1 MSTTPVGPSQSAT
14 AAAQSASPRHAM
26 EYSDRGKKLAED
38 IYDRAGSSATADDAN
53 AILWKGYKTII
64 ADGATTEDEKTI
76 ARFGQATSQRTLATT
91 EHNRMAFKVI
101 SCLAH
106 PIAGPVAQVLAQ
118 VATATAGN
126 VTLAEPEAHVF
137 WKGFEAIEKNPH
149 ASADEKAVAKLGS
162 TVASVAL
169 PWAEHDLAARP
180 IMQTLCNTIQG
191 PIGVTLANAAY
202 ASARNVNNAE
212 SAARVLYKGF
222 DALAGNS
229 SATDMERAIAGLG
242 SDIGSI
248 SLIWTEHDK
257 AAYPI
262 MQALRN
268 TVSGPAGMVLAKAA
282 YASARNVDN
291 AETAARVMW
300 KGFDAIEGNA
310 SATADEKAVA
320 GLGSAIASVKLQWTE
335 HDKAEYPVMQA
346 LCNAISGPIG
356 VTLADIAYKSAEAV
370 DNADSAAH
378 VLYKGFSSIS
388 KNTGSTAE
396 EKALADFGDSLG
408 QISLKWT
415 EHDRIAYPIMK
426 VLKNGL
432 KGSLSE
438 VLADAAYKSAS
449 NCEFAE
455 TADRVIWKAYD
466 AIGKEPQL
474 SPGHKAIL
482 ELGQAM
488 SHNTIDWVE
497 HNHLGFPIL
506 DALRKP
512 VTGPVPLLVA
522 AMSYNTGKNCSSSD
536 AAAVALNEGFKAIA
550 ARDDSTSLQKSFA
563 QLGLEIGT
571 SSGLPADNANELRFQ
586 VMKRLIDS
594 SEEHAAEEGKPK
606 PLDELRAEVK
616 SLKGKIEAS
625 KKQVAEY
632 EQKNVEDSASY
643 DPLYKD
649 YEKVDKKV
657 KLFGKAAPVLKIG
670 GAATAFAALAMTQPL
685 LFIPAAIAFGTLFMK
700 QSFDTKRARLVADL
714 NGINARIEERK
725 VDIRMEK
732 QEQAI
737 YEKEIALFQPQIEV
751 YESAEALQKPTE
763 EIPIVTNPEDDDS
776 FIEIGGIKLE
786 IKKHG
791 TPGGE
796 KDRMNPDHEKGH
808 L

>member
-1 MSTTPVGPSQSAT
+1 
-14 AAAQSASPRHAM
+14 M
-26 EYSDRGKKLAED
+26 EYSDRGKQLAED
-38 IYDRAGSSATADDAN
+38 IYKRAGNSATADDAN

-76 ARFGQATSQRTLATT
+76 ARFGQATSQRTLAST

-101 SCLAH
+101 YCLAH
-106 PIAGPVAQVLAQ
+106 PIAGPASQVLAQ

-126 VTLAEPEAHVF
+126 VTLAEPETHIY

-149 ASADEKAVAKLGS
+149 ASADEKALANLGS
-162 TVASVAL
+162 AVASVTL
-169 PWAEHDLAARP
+169 PWTEHDLAARP
-180 IMQTLCNTIQG
+180 IMKALCNTIQG
-191 PIGVTLANAAY
+191 PVGLTLANTAY

-222 DALAGNS
+222 GAIARNS
-229 SATDMERAIAGLG
+229 SATDMEKAVAGLG

-257 AAYPI
+257 AAYPV
-262 MQALRN
+262 MQALCN
-268 TVSGPAGMVLAKAA
+268 TVSGPIGVALAKVA
-282 YASARNVDN
+282 YESARNVDN

-320 GLGSAIASVKLQWTE
+320 ALGSAIASVKLQWTE

-356 VTLADIAYKSAEAV
+356 VTLANTAYKSASAV

-388 KNTGSTAE
+388 KNPGSTTE
-396 EKALADFGDSLG
+396 EKALAEFGNSLG

-415 EHDRIAYPIMK
+415 EHDKIAYPIME
-426 VLKNGL
+426 VLKNGA
-432 KGSLSE
+432 KGSIGE

-449 NCEFAE
+449 NCDFAE
-455 TADRVIWKAYD
+455 TADRVIWNAYN
-466 AIGKEPQL
+466 AIGKDAQL

-512 VTGPVPLLVA
+512 VTGPIPLLVA
-522 AMSYNTGKNCSSSD
+522 AMSYNTGKNCSGSD
-536 AAAVALNEGFKAIA
+536 AAAIALNEGFKAIA
-550 ARDDSTSLQKSFA
+550 ARDDATSLQKSFA
-563 QLGLEIGT
+563 QLGLEIGK
-571 SSGLPADNANELRFQ
+571 SSGLPADKANEFRFQ

-616 SLKGKIEAS
+616 SLKEKIEAS
-625 KKQVAEY
+625 KKQVTEF
-632 EQKNVEDSASY
+632 EQKNAEDSASY

-657 KLFGKAAPVLKIG
+657 KLFGKAEPILKLG

-685 LFIPAAIAFGTLFMK
+685 LLIPAGIAFGTLFMK
-700 QSFDTKRARLVADL
+700 KNFDAKRARLVADL
-714 NGINARIEERK
+714 NGINARIEARN
-725 VDIRMEK
+725 VDIKMEK

-737 YEKEIALFQPQIEV
+737 YEKEIKLFQPQIEV

-763 EIPIVTNPEDDDS
+763 EIPVITNVEDDDS
-776 FIEIGGIKLE
+776 FVEIGGIKLE

-791 TPGGE
+791 TPGGD